1 MVETITVVGMVI
13 SSMAISEY
21 DKRLV
26 ILTKEL
32 GKITAFA
39 RGARKPTSPFL
50 AGSQPMAF
58 GEFTLY
64 RGRNSYTVTGIKIN
78 DYFSNTM
85 SDIDSLYMGM
95 YFLELADY
103 YGREGIEAAD
113 TLKLLYLSMKAL
125 NGKVISNELVRCI
138 FELKILVIN
147 GEYPNMFTC
156 GNCGSKEYL
165 DYFDLN
171 HNTMLCKN
179 CHGVTPRDKQI
190 DSSTLYA
197 LQFIITSPINK
208 LFTFKVTEQVQSQ
221 MKSVIQGYINKHIDR
236 KFNSLEFLEI

>member
-39 RGARKPTSPFL
+39 RGARKTTSPFL

-58 GEFTLY
+58 GEYTLY
-64 RGRNSYTVTGIKIN
+64 RGRNSYTVTGMKIN

-85 SDIDSLYMGM
+85 SDIDGMYMGM

-103 YGREGIEAAD
+103 YGREGIEAGD

-125 NGKVISNELVRCI
+125 NGNVIPKELVRCI
-138 FELKILVIN
+138 FELKMLVIN
-147 GEYPNMFTC
+147 GEYPNMFAC
-156 GNCGSKEYL
+156 GNCGSKENL
-165 DYFDLN
+165 DCFDLS

-179 CHGVTPRDKQI
+179 CHGTIPKEKQV
-190 DSSTLYA
+190 DGSALYA
-197 LQFIITSPINK
+197 MQFIITAPINK
-208 LFTFKVTEQVQSQ
+208 LFTFKVTEQVLSQ
-221 MKSVIQGYINKHIDR
+221 METIIRGYIDKHIDR